1 MLERLK
7 FYSVAEAKAELSKL
21 ITELE
26 EYDAIVTKNGI
37 PAAAVLRY
45 DRYVK
50 IVDFLEQV
58 RDLYALDVGSD
69 NPGNSIEDMIEN
81 E

>member
-7 FYSVAEAKAELSKL
+7 FYSVAEAKTELSRL
-21 ITELE
+21 IAELE

-37 PAAAVLRY
+37 PAAAILKY

-50 IVDFLEQV
+50 IIDFLEQV
-58 RDLYALDVGSD
+58 RDLYTMDVGSD
-69 NPGNSIEDMIEN
+69 NPGDSIEDMIEN